1 MCNIFQ
7 DCVKLFNTEKFKGDV
22 SQITKVVN
30 VKPLKSLEYFK
41 TKMTNA
47 FKIFC
52 FLQATAS
59 FVIPT
64 SLDMNCIKKSLAP
77 FLKLSNHY

>member
-22 SQITKVVN
+22 SQITSRQCQTTKITI
-30 VKPLKSLEYFK
+30 EYFK

-52 FLQATAS
+52 FLQATSS

-64 SLDMNCIKKSLAP
+64 SLDMYCIKKPLAP
-77 FLKLSNHY
+77 FLKLSDHY

>member
-7 DCVKLFNTEKFKGDV
+7 DCVKLFNTEKLKGDI
-22 SQITKVVN
+22 SQITMSNHESRQCQTTKITI
-30 VKPLKSLEYFK
+30 EYFK

-52 FLQATAS
+52 FLQATSS

-64 SLDMNCIKKSLAP
+64 SLDMALR
-77 FLKLSNHY
+77 NH